1 MTINPALFVPSD
13 GQASMIVLACILMF
27 LDVISG
33 FVAALIRHEPS
44 SARMREGLGHKAL
57 LLLIIAASFAVEKLA
72 VAGGMPV
79 DLPATVCVC
88 GYIAVMEFLSVIE
101 NVAQGYPEFKES
113 KLYRIIKGKEEEEG
127 KDEQK

>member
-1 MTINPALFVPSD
+1 MPINPALFVPSG
-13 GQASMIVLACILMF
+13 GQASMILLACILMC
-27 LDVISG
+27 LDVVSG
-33 FVAALIRHEPS
+33 FIAALIRHEPS

-88 GYIAVMEFLSVIE
+88 GYITVMEFMSVLE
-101 NVAQGYPEFKES
+101 NVAKGSPEFKES
-113 KLYRIIKGKEEEEG
+113 KLYRIIKGEKEEG
-127 KDEQK
+127 KDEDK